1 MMEATDKQAGRF
13 EGIRGIVLIAVTYV
27 YFLIFAQF
35 GFLKQLAEANIV
47 GGQLK
52 IIMAAM
58 AAGGIAV
65 SLLGAWLEQFWS
77 AQVRLRVGLIGC
89 AIGATISMLPLNIF
103 TVLLDSLLT
112 GAALGL
118 VTVTLVTHLKSW
130 IGERNSLLKI
140 GLGVGLAYFLCNC
153 PLVFE
158 ARPAHM
164 AMLSATL
171 CLVGAGLARARRQ
184 PTERIRSS
192 EKPAR
197 VHSFWFLLGCFTA
210 LVWLDSAA
218 FYIIQNTPALKSG
231 TWEGGRRLWENGTV
245 HLLAA
250 IASAVLLSRKPVLL
264 TLSVAFATLTVAC
277 LLLVDPG
284 RALWAHLFYPMG
296 VSLYSVALV
305 GYPSCLS
312 GGITSVDRARIA
324 GRLYAIAGW
333 IGSAL
338 GIGMAE
344 HLHHIPKEFVL
355 IAGALFVV
363 PWILHLLQF
372 RRRETLA
379 TASFLLVAGL
389 LEHFTTSAAGSPSVA
404 SDATR
409 IEHGRQVYI
418 SEGCINCHSQYVRP
432 HSKDELIWGPSAD
445 VAVRRAERPP
455 LIGNRRQGPDLT
467 EVGARR
473 SDWWLTAHFMN
484 PAMLSHDSLM
494 PSYGYLFDD
503 DRGADLVAY
512 VKSLGQTNV
521 ARHLVDAQ
529 THWHLATIATA
540 DTDQVQGA
548 ALLQEHCSTCH
559 AKDGPARHRWQ
570 GDLQRLPPDLF
581 QGAFTFAPDTAPL
594 PWRRERIAQIIK
606 FGLPGTNMPGHEYL
620 SDFEIAEMVH
630 EIIRQRSPSGIKDSG
645 SANERHGYGM
655 VTNQYNSRTVTMNPI
670 HAPENANG
678 TIR

>member
-1 MMEATDKQAGRF
+1 MIGATNKQARRF
-13 EGIRGIVLIAVTYV
+13 EGIRGIVLIAITYV

-35 GFLKQLAEANIV
+35 GFLKQLADADIV

-89 AIGATISMLPLNIF
+89 ALGAMFSILPLNLI
-103 TVLLDSLLT
+103 TAALDSLLI

-118 VTVTLVTHLKSW
+118 VTVTLVTDLKSW
-130 IGERNSLLKI
+130 IGERNPLPKI
-140 GLGVGLAYFLCNC
+140 GLAVGLAYFLCNC

-171 CLVGAGLARARRQ
+171 CLVGTGLARARRQ
-184 PTERIRSS
+184 STDRVRSS
-192 EKPAR
+192 EMPAR
-197 VHSFWFLLGCFTA
+197 VHSFWFVLGCFTA

-218 FYIIQNTPALKSG
+218 FYIIQNTPALKAG
-231 TWEGGRRLWENGTV
+231 TWEGGRRLWENGAV

-250 IASAVLLSRKPVLL
+250 IASGVLLSRKSVLL
-264 TLSVAFATLTVAC
+264 TLSFAFATLTSAC
-277 LLLVDPG
+277 LLLVDPV
-284 RALWAHLFYPMG
+284 RASWAHLFYPMG

-305 GYPSCLS
+305 AYPSCLS

-344 HLHHIPKEFVL
+344 HLHHIPKEFLL
-355 IAGALFVV
+355 IAGTFFVI
-363 PWILHLLQF
+363 PWIFQLLQF
-372 RRRETLA
+372 RRRETFA
-379 TASFLLVAGL
+379 TASLLLVAGA
-389 LEHFTTSAAGSPSVA
+389 LEHFTTSAAGSPSIA
-404 SDATR
+404 SEITR
-409 IEHGRQVYI
+409 IERGRQVYI

-432 HSKDELIWGPSAD
+432 HSKDELIWGPNAD

-473 SDWWLTAHFMN
+473 SDWWLKAHFMD
-484 PAMLSHDSLM
+484 PSLLSHDSLM
-494 PSYGYLFDD
+494 PSYAYLFKDE
-503 DRGADLVAY
+503 RGADLVAY

-521 ARHLVDAQ
+521 AQHLVDAQ
-529 THWHLATIATA
+529 THWHLPSFAAT
-540 DTDQVQGA
+540 DTDQIQGA
-548 ALLQEHCSTCH
+548 DLLREHCSTCH
-559 AKDGPARHRWQ
+559 AKDGAARLRWQ
-570 GDLQRLPPDLF
+570 GDLKRLPPDLF
-581 QGAFTFAPDTAPL
+581 QGAFTYVPDTAPL
-594 PWRRERIAQIIK
+594 SWRRERIAQIIK

-620 SDFEIAEMVH
+620 SDFAIAEMVH
-630 EIIRQRSPSGIKDSG
+630 EIIRQRSPSGIKHPG
-645 SANERHGYGM
+645 SSTELHGYGM
-655 VTNQYNSRTVTMNPI
+655 VTNQFASRAMTMNST
-670 HAPENANG
+670 HAP
-678 TIR
+678 